1 MKNREFLNGF
11 TKMLGKNGENFNA
24 KQGEHANGEC
34 ENSQAH
40 GECETRSEILH
51 SHDNTENLH
60 DHADNSHEINEISHT
75 KNLHESKFLHNHAH
89 AEREN
94 ENFKGLSCENHA
106 KNSHSH
112 DHANDYETQN
122 HDHSKCGHSHNE
134 NLHGDHK
141 QHAKCNHDHAHTSN
155 KKVLKISF
163 FIIFLFMVVEVIG
176 GFVTNSL
183 ALLSDATHMLSDA
196 LALALA
202 LLAFKIGEK
211 NGTLRHTFGYKRVE
225 ILVAFLNSITL
236 LAIAVWIVFEAI
248 SRFKNPPEIATFGM
262 LAVSFVGLLVNL
274 VVAFYMLK
282 NANVSE
288 NVNLKGAYLHVL
300 SDLLGSAGA
309 VVAGLL
315 MIFFNLFIADAI
327 VSVLVAI
334 LVAKSGWGLLKA
346 TFHILMEGSPVNV
359 NSDEILTAI
368 LGVNGVKS
376 IHDLHIWSISSGIN
390 ALCAHVVVDSTL
402 SIKEGQDIIK
412 GIENALK
419 KLNITHQTIQLET
432 AKNGCDD
439 RLICDL
445 KGDSN
450 GHLGHNH

>member
-1 MKNREFLNGF
+1 M
-11 TKMLGKNGENFNA
+11 
-24 KQGEHANGEC
+24 
-34 ENSQAH
+34 
-40 GECETRSEILH
+40 
-51 SHDNTENLH
+51 
-60 DHADNSHEINEISHT
+60 
-75 KNLHESKFLHNHAH
+75 
-89 AEREN
+89 
-94 ENFKGLSCENHA
+94 
-106 KNSHSH
+106 
-112 DHANDYETQN
+112 
-122 HDHSKCGHSHNE
+122 
-134 NLHGDHK
+134 
-141 QHAKCNHDHAHTSN
+141 
-155 KKVLKISF
+155 LKISF

-282 NANVSE
+282 KADVSE

-309 VVAGLL
+309 VVTGLL

-334 LVAKSGWGLLKA
+334 LVAKSGWELLKA

-402 SIKEGQDIIK
+402 SIKDGQEIVK
-412 GIENALK
+412 NIENALK

-432 AKNGCDD
+432 AQNDCKDE
-439 RLICDL
+439 LICDL